1 MFSFFRALWATLG
14 LWVSSTG
21 VCGGRG
27 LSFPGVRVRSWSKWE
42 FCVQRIQASMGEF
55 GYQGR
60 LSVEKNAP
68 DRCLE
73 RDEGLRAASRGW

>member
-1 MFSFFRALWATLG
+1 
-14 LWVSSTG
+14 
-21 VCGGRG
+21 
-27 LSFPGVRVRSWSKWE
+27 
-42 FCVQRIQASMGEF
+42 MGEF

-73 RDEGLRAASRGW
+73 RDEGLRAASRGWMVGLPRPRGAIPPCRAQAPSRRQEPWTLGGGRVSVVWTELYSESFEGF